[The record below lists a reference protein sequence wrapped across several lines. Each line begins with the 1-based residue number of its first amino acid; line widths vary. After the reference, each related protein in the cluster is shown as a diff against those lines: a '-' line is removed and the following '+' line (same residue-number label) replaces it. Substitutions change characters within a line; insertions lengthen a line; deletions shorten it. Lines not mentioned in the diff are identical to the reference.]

1 VTPLAALIR
10 EEISRTGPIS
20 FERFMDLALYHPRYG
35 YYTRGR
41 DPFGRQGD
49 YFTASQLQPVFGLLM
64 AAQVR
69 ALSEE
74 MGRPADFRVLELGPG
89 RGEMAAAF
97 AEWNYVGVDI
107 AGGALP
113 DRFRGVIF
121 AHEFFDALP
130 VSVAVRRAD
139 AFRELRVGWNGE
151 RFVWL
156 EGEAVS
162 GEAAAYLRRYTENPE
177 EGRVAEVHLRA
188 WRWLEELAA
197 RLERGFLL
205 AIDYGYTTREA
216 VRFPAGTLM
225 SYRRHAALEE
235 VLEEPGER
243 DITAHVCFTALE
255 EHAAGCGFSMVRCES
270 LTQTLLRAGE
280 SGALA
285 AALEADT
292 EAERRRRRLQLK
304 TLLAG
309 LGESFRA
316 LLLAKG
322 VPQ

>member
-1 VTPLAALIR
+1 VTPLTALIR
-10 EEISRTGPIS
+10 DEISRAGPIS
-20 FERFMDLALYHPRYG
+20 FECFMDLALYHPRYG

-69 ALSEE
+69 ALFED
-74 MGRPADFRVLELGPG
+74 MGRPRDFRVLELGPG

-113 DRFRGVIF
+113 DRLRGVVF

-130 VSVAVRRAD
+130 VSVAVRRGD

-151 RFVWL
+151 RFAWA

-162 GEAAAYLRRYTENPE
+162 GETEAYLRRYSENPE
-177 EGRVAEVHLRA
+177 EGRVAEVNLRA

-197 RLERGFLL
+197 RWERGFLL
-205 AIDYGYTTREA
+205 AIDYGYTARES

-225 SYRRHAALEE
+225 SYRRHAALED
-235 VLEEPGER
+235 VLDEPGER

-255 EHAAGCGFSMVRCES
+255 EHAAACGFSLARRES
-270 LTQTLLRAGE
+270 LTQMLLRAGE

-285 AALEADT
+285 AALEAET
-292 EAERRRRRLQLK
+292 EAERRRRTLQLK

-309 LGESFRA
+309 LGESFRT

-322 VPQ
+322 VPP